1 MAFPSLYVDYPHLTG
16 ANVTHRR
23 APRVEPAEP
32 EVVDL
37 EAALGGGIRKAPAT
51 AAAVIDVPVVAEAV
65 L

>member
-32 EVVDL
+32 EQGQ
-37 EAALGGGIRKAPAT
+37 LGWDRSDA
-51 AAAVIDVPVVAEAV
+51 
-65 L
+65 